1 MSTMSPVTYKFS
13 VETYHRMGEAEI
25 FSPEQRLELI
35 HGEII
40 SMSPIGLKHAITVNR
55 INQVFTGLFGK
66 QVIVAIQNPL
76 GLSDESEPQPDFV
89 LYKARDDFYE
99 NKAPESEDVYLLI
112 EVSDST
118 LRFDRQVKLPLYA
131 SNNIA
136 EVWIA
141 NLRDKQ
147 LEVYRDPTPSGYQQQ
162 LILKDA
168 ETVSPQSFPDV
179 AIAIKEL
186 LG

>member
-1 MSTMSPVTYKFS
+1 MSPVTYKFS
-13 VETYHRMGEAEI
+13 VEDYHRMGEAEI
-25 FSPEQRLELI
+25 FGPEKRLELI
-35 HGEII
+35 HGDIL
-40 SMSPIGLKHAITVNR
+40 SMPPIGLKHAITVNR

-76 GLSDESEPQPDFV
+76 GLSDESEPQPDAV
-89 LYKARDDFYE
+89 IYKARDDFYE
-99 NKAPESEDVYLLI
+99 NKAPESQDVHLLI

-136 EVWIA
+136 EAWIA

-147 LEVYRDPTPSGYQQQ
+147 LEIFREPTAAGYQQKQ
-162 LILKDA
+162 ILK
-168 ETVSPQSFPDV
+168 ETETISPIAFPEITLTV
-179 AIAIKEL
+179 LEL